1 MASNAAI
8 GLSPSQAILVYE
20 VAGQRFGVP
29 ASAVQEV
36 VRAVAIVPLPEA
48 PRLVEGVIDLRGEIV
63 PVVDLRARFSL
74 PSRPLSPSDQF
85 LIVRAGDRA
94 LALRVDRAL
103 DLVHVD
109 ADRLEASRATFGDG
123 RTRFGYAKLPEG
135 LVPILDADDTLPT
148 EEAEELRELLPPRVD
163 ERR

>member
-1 MASNAAI
+1 MASNAEI
-8 GLSPSQAILVYE
+8 GSSRSQAILVYE
-20 VAGQRFGVP
+20 VAGQRFGLP
-29 ASAVQEV
+29 AAAVQEV

-74 PSRPLSPSDQF
+74 PSRPLSSSDQF

-103 DLVHVD
+103 DLVEVD
-109 ADRLEASRATFGDG
+109 PDRLEAARTAFADG
-123 RTRFGYAKLPEG
+123 RARFGYAKLPDG
-135 LVPILDADDTLPT
+135 LVPILDADDTLPS
-148 EEAEELRELLPPRVD
+148 EEAEELRELLPPRAD
-163 ERR
+163 PPR